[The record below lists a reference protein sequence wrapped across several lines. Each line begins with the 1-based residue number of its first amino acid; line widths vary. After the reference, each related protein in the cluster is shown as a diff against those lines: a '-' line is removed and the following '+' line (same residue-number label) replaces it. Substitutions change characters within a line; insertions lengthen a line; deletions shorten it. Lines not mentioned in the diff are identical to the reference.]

1 MTDHVS
7 DEAVQ
12 QLLDGF
18 VASAASMPAQA
29 IWVHGS
35 LALGDFVPSRSDV
48 DLVCVVA
55 GQPDPAAIKAIHQ
68 PLTSSLGRRLH
79 CTYVAADSLADPTLR
94 HPTFAQAHYMTRPVT
109 PVTRRELALSD
120 RSLLGPPPSSLLQAT
135 TDAELADF
143 IRADLLTFWQPVTRK
158 RAPWL
163 RDIWIDLAMLTLA
176 RAETTLRTGTLITK
190 QAALAHLPALGAPAA
205 VVADIHHRRYG
216 GAADRSLSWRLHRAD
231 LTRTYLRTTIPT
243 VAQLAQ

>member
-1 MTDHVS
+1 VTDHVS

-18 VASAASMPAQA
+18 VASVTSLPAQA

-35 LALGDFVPSRSDV
+35 LALGDFVPTRSDL

-55 GQPDPAAIKAIHQ
+55 GQPDPAAIKAIHR
-68 PLTSSLGRRLH
+68 PMTSSLGRRLH
-79 CTYVAADSLADPTLR
+79 CTYVPGDSLADPELR

-120 RSLLGPPPSSLLQAT
+120 LTLLGPRPSSLLPAT
-135 TDAELADF
+135 TDEELADF
-143 IRADLLTFWQPVTRK
+143 IRTDLLTFWHPVTAK

-163 RDIWIDLAMLTLA
+163 RDIWIDLAMFTLA
-176 RAETTLRTGTLITK
+176 RAETTLRTGVLITK

-205 VVADIHHRRYG
+205 VVADIHQRRYG
-216 GAADRSLSWRLHRAD
+216 GAVDRSLSWRRHRAE
-231 LTRTYLRTTIPT
+231 LTRTYLRAKIPA
-243 VAQLAQ
+243 VAAPS

>member
-18 VASAASMPAQA
+18 VASTASLPAQA

-35 LALGDFVPSRSDV
+35 LALGDFVPTRSDV

-55 GQPDPAAIKAIHQ
+55 GPPDPLAIKAIHK

-79 CTYVAADSLADPTLR
+79 CTYVAADSLADPALH

-120 RSLLGPPPSSLLQAT
+120 RSLLGPPPSSLLPAT
-135 TDAELADF
+135 TDADLADF
-143 IRADLLTFWQPVTRK
+143 IRADLLTFWYPVTAK
-158 RAPWL
+158 RTPWL
-163 RDIWIDLAMLTLA
+163 RDIWIDLAMVTLA

-190 QAALAHLPALGAPAA
+190 QAALEQLLALEAPPA
-205 VVADIHHRRYG
+205 VVQDIRQRRYG
-216 GAADRSLSWRLHRAD
+216 GAVDRSLSWRLHRAD
-231 LTRTYLRTTIPT
+231 LTRAYLRTTIPT
-243 VAQLAQ
+243 VAQLAR